1 MNEARNILY
10 YLVFAVGIFE
20 AFMSAI
26 QLLVGIKRGL
36 KIRSEEGATKIIGIV
51 AGLVMITISS
61 IAMII
66 V

>member
-1 MNEARNILY
+1 MNEARSILY
-10 YLVFAVGIFE
+10 YVVFVVGVFW

-26 QLLVGIKRGL
+26 QLLVGIKRGM